1 MGGTADHFVPCI
13 LLNTRDFIF
22 LIIKKRGKTYA
33 GSGIIRQAFIP
44 ERED

>member
-1 MGGTADHFVPCI
+1 MGGTADKFVPCI
-13 LLNTRDFIF
+13 QKNTGDFIF
-22 LIIKKRGKTYA
+22 SIIKKRGKTYA